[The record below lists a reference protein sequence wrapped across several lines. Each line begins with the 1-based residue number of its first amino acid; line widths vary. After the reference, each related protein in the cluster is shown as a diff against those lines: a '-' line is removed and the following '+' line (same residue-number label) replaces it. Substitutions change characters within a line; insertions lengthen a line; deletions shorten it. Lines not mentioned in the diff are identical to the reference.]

1 MPTEEDADKG
11 NSFSALWYIFLPSPS
26 VTALSAAST
35 SIPHCSI
42 QRYLRPMEMMMTND
56 INETAKAVVRRNTI
70 EVQGGGNWELFD
82 ELFAD
87 DFHDH
92 TPQPG
97 GKPDKA
103 GVLELYRKLRE
114 AFPDFTP
121 EIHWQKADGDVVTTF
136 KTYHG
141 THLGNFLGVPG
152 TGRKVS
158 FETVD
163 AMRVVDGRITE
174 HWGVAN
180 LYSVMQQLGVLAP
193 LP

>member
-1 MPTEEDADKG
+1 
-11 NSFSALWYIFLPSPS
+11 
-26 VTALSAAST
+26 
-35 SIPHCSI
+35 
-42 QRYLRPMEMMMTND
+42 MEMVMTND
-56 INETAKAVVRRNTI
+56 ISESAKAVVRRNAI

-97 GKPDKA
+97 GKPEKA
-103 GVLELYRKLRE
+103 GVLELYRRLRE

-121 EIHWQKADGDVVTTF
+121 EIHWQKADGDVVTTY

-163 AMRVVDGRITE
+163 AMRVVDGKIAE

>member
-1 MPTEEDADKG
+1 MISRNKAKSGSSKSNHTSSRQEARFDGIEQIEDDDDRRYQPDSKG
-11 NSFSALWYIFLPSPS
+11 GYPSQYDRG
-26 VTALSAAST
+26 A
-35 SIPHCSI
+35 
-42 QRYLRPMEMMMTND
+42 
-56 INETAKAVVRRNTI
+56 
-70 EVQGGGNWELFD
+70 GGGNWELFD
-82 ELFAD
+82 ELFD
-87 DFHDH
+87 DNFHDH

-103 GVLELYRKLRE
+103 GVLELYRRLRE

-121 EIHWQKADGDVVTTF
+121 EIHWQKADGDVVTTY

-163 AMRVVDGRITE
+163 AMRVVDGKIIE

-180 LYSVMQQLGVLAP
+180 LYSVMQQLGVLGARVA
-193 LP
+193 

>member
-1 MPTEEDADKG
+1 
-11 NSFSALWYIFLPSPS
+11 
-26 VTALSAAST
+26 
-35 SIPHCSI
+35 
-42 QRYLRPMEMMMTND
+42 MEIMMMTNSVS
-56 INETAKAVVRRNTI
+56 ETAKTVVRRNTI

-103 GVLELYRKLRE
+103 GVLELYRRLRQ

-152 TGRKVS
+152 TGRKVKPGHAREP
-158 FETVD
+158 FHGLLTTFAFDE
-163 AMRVVDGRITE
+163 R
-174 HWGVAN
+174 
-180 LYSVMQQLGVLAP
+180 SVSCFCAR
-193 LP
+193 

>member
-1 MPTEEDADKG
+1 
-11 NSFSALWYIFLPSPS
+11 
-26 VTALSAAST
+26 
-35 SIPHCSI
+35 
-42 QRYLRPMEMMMTND
+42 MEMMMTND
-56 INETAKAVVRRNTI
+56 ISETAKAVVRRNTI

-103 GVLELYRKLRE
+103 GVLELYSRLRD

-121 EIHWQKADGDVVTTF
+121 EIHWQKADGDVVTTY

-163 AMRVVDGRITE
+163 AMRVVDGKITE

-180 LYSVMQQLGVLAP
+180 LYSVMQQLGAFAP

>member
-1 MPTEEDADKG
+1 
-11 NSFSALWYIFLPSPS
+11 
-26 VTALSAAST
+26 
-35 SIPHCSI
+35 
-42 QRYLRPMEMMMTND
+42 MTND
-56 INETAKAVVRRNTI
+56 ISETAKAVVRRNTI

-103 GVLELYRKLRE
+103 GVLELYRRLRE

-121 EIHWQKADGDVVTTF
+121 EIHWQKADGDVVTTY

-141 THLGNFLGVPG
+141 THLGNFLGVAG

-163 AMRVVDGRITE
+163 AMRVVEDYRSLGRCEPLLGHAAAWRARSPAIATAGADGQPEGAQLRRRCSHKTNE
-174 HWGVAN
+174 H
-180 LYSVMQQLGVLAP
+180 LRDR
-193 LP
+193 